1 MINACRTLRGE
12 MNLSPASRVPL
23 LATGNK
29 QTLGEFVPY
38 LVALA
43 KLSTVEIV
51 DELPGAEAP
60 VAIAGEFRLMLK
72 IEINIDEE
80 RARLAR
86 EIARIESEIAKA
98 ENKLGNASFVER
110 APARV
115 VEQEKERLASFGATL
130 KKLREQ
136 FQKLDN
142 K

>member
-1 MINACRTLRGE
+1 M
-12 MNLSPASRVPL
+12 
-23 LATGNK
+23 
-29 QTLGEFVPY
+29 
-38 LVALA
+38 LVTRAA
-43 KLSTVEIV
+43 ER
-51 DELPGAEAP
+51 DLPDAEAP

-86 EIARIESEIAKA
+86 EITRLESEIARA